1 MRPAF
6 RRVAIGLAASLAVPS
21 QTQAATFQSDQGAQ
35 SHAQAARN
43 G

>member
-1 MRPAF
+1 MRPTF
-6 RRVAIGLAASLAVPS
+6 RRVDIGLAASLAFPS

-35 SHAQAARN
+35 SHTQAVRN

>member
-6 RRVAIGLAASLAVPS
+6 RRVDIGLASLAVPS
-21 QTQAATFQSDQGAQ
+21 QTQTATFQSDQGAQ
-35 SHAQAARN
+35 SHTQAVRN